1 MKLRKEQVFSV
12 SERCRGVKLSFSDT
26 GNEWAGCGKR
36 THGNGRKI
44 DLIGGNFNVAQG
56 AAAPRISAD
65 LTPNGR

>member
-44 DLIGGNFNVAQG
+44 DLPRFDWGKFQCRPG
-56 AAAPRISAD
+56 ARGFPASQPI
-65 LTPNGR
+65 